1 MITTKTELKDCI
13 KLETDK
19 YKASFPRRVLRYFRH
34 DVDYYLCKYL
44 KVLRT
49 LEYYTN
55 NSSSLINKLLREY
68 YKFKWLRLCHQT
80 GLLLYPNTVG
90 EGVKLY
96 QTVGG
101 KTCVASHAK
110 IGKNVSIRPGLIL
123 GYQGDSYKSTQ
134 AAPIVEDNVEF
145 SWGVM
150 AFGNKRIGRGALI
163 NANCVITSNIP
174 PYAIVVG
181 NPAKVV
187 GFRLKPEEVV
197 ELEKSM
203 YPEEERL
210 PLALL
215 EKNYDKYLVSRVDEL
230 KTITRI

>member
-1 MITTKTELKDCI
+1 MIQTKQDLKNCLKIEL
-13 KLETDK
+13 EK
-19 YKASFPRRVLRYFRH
+19 YNASFPRRVLRYFRH

-55 NSSSLINKLLREY
+55 NSDSLINKLLCEY
-68 YKFKWLRLCHQT
+68 YKFRWLRLCHKT

-123 GYQGDSYKSTQ
+123 GYQGDSYKSTPE
-134 AAPIVEDNVEF
+134 APIVEDYVEF
-145 SWGVM
+145 SWGVT
-150 AFGNKRIGRGALI
+150 AFGKKRIGRGALI
-163 NANCVITSNIP
+163 NANSVITSNIP

-187 GFRLKPEEVV
+187 GFKLKPEEIF
-197 ELEKSM
+197 ELEKTL
-203 YPEEERL
+203 YPEKERI
-210 PLALL
+210 PLETL
-215 EKNYDKYLVSRVDEL
+215 EKNYDKYFLSRLDEI
-230 KTITRI
+230 KKITHL

>member
-1 MITTKTELKDCI
+1 MITTKNQLKDCI
-13 KLETDK
+13 TLETEK
-19 YKASFPRRVLRYFRH
+19 YRASFLRRIIRFFRH

-44 KVLRT
+44 KTLRT

-55 NSSSLINKLLREY
+55 NSNTSLNKLKREY

-80 GLLLYPNTVG
+80 GLLLYPNTIG

-123 GYQGDSYKSTQ
+123 GYQGDSYKSTPE
-134 AAPIVEDNVEF
+134 APIVEDYVEF
-145 SWGVM
+145 SWGVT
-150 AFGNKRIGRGALI
+150 AFGKKRIGRGALI
-163 NANCVITSNIP
+163 NANSVITSNIP
-174 PYAIVVG
+174 PYSIVVG

-187 GFRLKPEEVV
+187 GFRLKPEEIV
-197 ELEKSM
+197 ELEKTL
-203 YPEEERL
+203 YPVSERL
-210 PLALL
+210 PLELL
-215 EKNYDKYLVSRVDEL
+215 EKNYEKYLLSRLDDI
-230 KTITRI
+230 KKITRI